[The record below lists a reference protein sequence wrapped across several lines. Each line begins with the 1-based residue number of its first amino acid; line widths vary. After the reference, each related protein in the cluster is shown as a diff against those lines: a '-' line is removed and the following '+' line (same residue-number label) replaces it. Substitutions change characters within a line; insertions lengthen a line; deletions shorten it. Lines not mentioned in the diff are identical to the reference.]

1 MMQRTL
7 HIDTRYLGEIDLFG
21 DKISVDSLSDDGTAV
36 MSFDNFEQFNGL
48 IFSFFL
54 KTYFKSFIYKCLGN
68 EPVGLNG
75 QEQLMIYG
83 EICSEIDS
91 KECVHI
97 ISRITAE
104 KSDINLGGI
113 FHFRLCD
120 ICDDIREMCS
130 LKTDEYIL
138 RNEYLDFIRV
148 LRFFASVNYGS
159 VELLNVVMR
168 GEEYAEVL
176 DRDFNI
182 YSSQSTL
189 SCTNEMA
196 YIDDYFEYDNVIS
209 ALVEASPKTILLH
222 NWQHYGDSELIET
235 LINIFDERIKYCS
248 GCSLCTD

>member
-7 HIDTRYLGEIDLFG
+7 HIDACYLGEIDLFRE
-21 DKISVDSLSDDGTAV
+21 KISVESLSDDGTAK
-36 MSFDNFEQFNGL
+36 MSFDGFEQFNGL

-54 KTYFKSFIYKCLGN
+54 KTYFKSFIYKCLSN

-83 EICSEIDS
+83 EICSEMDCA
-91 KECVHI
+91 ECMRI
-97 ISRITAE
+97 ISLITAQ
-104 KSDINLGGI
+104 KSEINLSGI
-113 FHFRLCD
+113 FYFRFCD
-120 ICDDIREMCS
+120 ICDEIRELCS

-176 DRDFNI
+176 DGDFNI

-189 SCTNEMA
+189 SCTNEMG

-222 NWQHYGDSELIET
+222 NWRQFADSELIET
-235 LINIFDERIKYCS
+235 LINIFDERIKYCG
-248 GCSLCTD
+248 GCGFCTD

>member
-1 MMQRTL
+1 MQRTL
-7 HIDTRYLGEIDLFG
+7 HIDTRYLREIYLFG
-21 DKISVDSLSDDGTAV
+21 DKISVESLSDDGTAV

-48 IFSFFL
+48 IFSFLL
-54 KTYFKSFIYKCLGN
+54 KTYFKSFIYKCLGD

-83 EICSEIDS
+83 EICSEIDGV
-91 KECVHI
+91 ECVRI

-104 KSDINLGGI
+104 KSEISLSGI
-113 FHFRLCD
+113 FHFRFYD
-120 ICDDIREMCS
+120 ICDEIRELCAV
-130 LKTDEYIL
+130 KTDEYIL

-159 VELLNVVMR
+159 VDLLNVVMR
-168 GEEYAEVL
+168 GEEHAEVL
-176 DRDFNI
+176 DRDFNS
-182 YSSQSTL
+182 YYSQSTL

-222 NWQHYGDSELIET
+222 NWRQFADSELIET
-235 LINIFDERIKYCS
+235 LINIFDERIKYCG